1 MKTIKGILVGVLI
14 CSSLAITAQDEDIEY
29 YTDSDVKR
37 SIVSIQAGYMPYYTS
52 RRLLSESVNPQA
64 PYFFLN
70 SAITG
75 KFGQGYGLDLLFNV
89 NRSLQVGIGLYNT
102 TTHYQWDFV
111 KIVNDIGGGES
122 DTLSINRWDNKARY
136 LTMPI
141 QFGFVTQ
148 IADQWWLQVYPAL
161 EVNFLQEISYEYELA
176 DGEMVVDNRIQDARD
191 VNLAIN
197 FGLGG
202 EFRPVPKIGVF
213 TRLQFRYFF
222 FPNIDLP
229 SEPLTEI
236 IYTLGGHVGLRYY
249 F

>member
-1 MKTIKGILVGVLI
+1 MIMMRYFLI
-14 CSSLAITAQDEDIEY
+14 GWLLCSTLAMRAQDEDIEY

-37 SIVSIQAGYMPYYTS
+37 SIASLQVGYMPYYTS

-64 PYFFLN
+64 SYFFLN
-70 SAITG
+70 SSITG
-75 KFGQGYGLDLLFNV
+75 KYGNGYGFDLLFSV
-89 NRSLQVGIGLYNT
+89 NSSLQLGIGLYNT

-111 KIVNDIGGGES
+111 KIVDNIEGGNS
-122 DTLSINRWDNKARY
+122 DTLTVTRWDNKARY

-148 IADQWWLQVYPAL
+148 VAEQWWLQVYPAL
-161 EVNFLQEISYEYELA
+161 EVNFLQELTYEYELA
-176 DGEMVVDNRIQDARD
+176 DGRQETQDRIQDARD
-191 VNLAIN
+191 VNLAIS

-202 EFRPVPKIGVF
+202 EFRPLPKWGIF

-222 FPNIDLP
+222 FPNVEDEIV
-229 SEPLTEI
+229 TEV

>member
-1 MKTIKGILVGVLI
+1 MMKRLLVGLLI
-14 CSSLAITAQDEDIEY
+14 CTSWAISAQDEDIEY

-37 SIVSIQAGYMPYYTS
+37 SIVSVQAGYMPYYTS
-52 RRLLSESVNPQA
+52 RRLLSESANPQA
-64 PYFFLN
+64 GYFFLN

-89 NRSLQVGIGLYNT
+89 NSNLQVGIGLYNT

-111 KIVNDIGGGES
+111 KIVEDIEGGDA
-122 DTLSINRWDNKARY
+122 DTLTVKRWDNKARY

-161 EVNFLQEISYEYELA
+161 EVNFLQELTYEYQLA
-176 DGEMVVDNRIQDARD
+176 DGSEIIDNRIQDARD

-202 EFRPVPKIGVF
+202 EFRPVPKLGVF
-213 TRLQFRYFF
+213 ARMQFRYFF
-222 FPNIDLP
+222 FPNI
-229 SEPLTEI
+229 ENEIVTEV

>member
-1 MKTIKGILVGVLI
+1 MKQLKAFFAGVLI
-14 CSSLAITAQDEDIEY
+14 LSNLALLAQDEDIEY
-29 YTDSDVKR
+29 FTDSKVKH

-52 RRLLSESVNPQA
+52 RRLLSETVNPQA
-64 PYFFLN
+64 DYFFLN

-75 KFGQGYGLDLLFNV
+75 KFGQGYGFDLLFGINS
-89 NRSLQVGIGLYNT
+89 NFQVGVGLYST

-111 KIVNDIGGGES
+111 QILEDIQGGNP
-122 DTLSINRWDNKARY
+122 DTLVVNQWDNRASY
-136 LTMPI
+136 LTVPI

-148 IADQWWLQVYPAL
+148 IAEQWWLQVYPAL
-161 EVNFLQEISYEYELA
+161 ELNFIQSIEYDYQLA
-176 DGEMVVDNRIQDARD
+176 DGRQIIQDKLADARD
-191 VNLAIN
+191 LNMAIN

-202 EFRPVPKIGVF
+202 EFRPVPKVGIF

-222 FPNIDLP
+222 FPNIED
-229 SEPLTEI
+229 EIVTEV